1 MNKYHFIDRKYGKYW
16 VKLLHV
22 NREGAKHSI
31 REYEVN
37 TLLTLDSD
45 KDYTHVRN
53 FFLKEN

>member
-1 MNKYHFIDRKYGKYW
+1 MDKYQFLERKYGKYW

-22 NREGAKHSI
+22 SREGAKHSI

-45 KDYTHVRN
+45 RDYTHVSTN
-53 FFLKEN
+53 FT

>member
-1 MNKYHFIDRKYGKYW
+1 MDKYQFLERKYGKYW

-22 NREGAKHSI
+22 SREGAKHSI

-45 KDYTHVRN
+45 KDYTHVSTN
-53 FFLKEN
+53 FM